1 MATYLIDYENVY
13 IEGLTGLERLSQR
26 DEVVIFY
33 TQNRCGLTFE
43 LHQRLISCKA
53 KLRLMEV
60 TALSTRKNTV
70 KNALDLQLSMYIGY
84 LVGSRPKEPL
94 YIISK
99 DTDFDLDLTF
109 FDQYLQTGKA
119 SLAICTTIENALEG
133 VPETNAEQML
143 TETEEETA
151 DTTSAE
157 EENVPETPRKKRNN
171 SVAMFRKEMQSEVRE
186 LLDLDDKRTVNR
198 ICAILA
204 VSPDLLTLNNLLYR
218 HCHDGKQVKELY
230 HKLKPSYQEL
240 RKLVNDAK

>member
-133 VPETNAEQML
+133 VPKTNAEQML

-157 EENVPETPRKKRNN
+157 EENVPEEEKQLCGDVPQGN
-171 SVAMFRKEMQSEVRE
+171 AVRGSGAAGSGRQANCE
-186 LLDLDDKRTVNR
+186 PHLCDSGCLSGSADFEQP
-198 ICAILA
+198 A
-204 VSPDLLTLNNLLYR
+204 VPALS
-218 HCHDGKQVKELY
+218 
-230 HKLKPSYQEL
+230 
-240 RKLVNDAK
+240 